1 MTKKWVKEINIAEND
16 LTNRGQHRC
25 SIKKG
30 VLRNF
35 VKFTGKHLHQSLF
48 FNKVAGLR
56 CATLLKNRLWH
67 RCFPVNFIKLLKI
80 PFLKNTSGRLLLT
93 LKCIYEKKQPS
104 RNHVEIM
111 FVFEIFHEEDQIL
124 PRKWHLEAFTWSC
137 TMKKTFISMK
147 TLKKS
152 TAPEFF

>member
-1 MTKKWVKEINIAEND
+1 M
-16 LTNRGQHRC
+16 C

-35 VKFTGKHLHQSLF
+35 VKFTGKRLRQSLF

-104 RNHVEIM
+104 RTHVEII

-124 PRKWHLEAFTWSC
+124 PRKWKRRLCLWKLSRNQLRRSFFNKVSGRRLVTLFKKRLRPKCLSC
-137 TMKKTFISMK
+137 
-147 TLKKS
+147 
-152 TAPEFF
+152 